1 MKQNKSQ
8 LNDNEEGSFNGSL
21 YYQKNLIFVVNK
33 IDPEITNYNNNDYYE
48 APYIGDDQNDI
59 QWSNFLG
66 ENQEQTENSQS
77 SSKSISKMCF
87 IIGTI
92 NDSIKK
98 EEEKSLNKKRKR
110 EKMFNIEN
118 RKNFINK
125 NNNNDLIKKEEE
137 KLLNK
142 KRKREKMFNIE
153 NRKNFID
160 RNNNHDLIKKEEEK
174 LLNKKRKR
182 EKILDTKKT
191 QNRLKKKERKK
202 EKIFYFKKI
211 KKYQQGRR
219 GKLDNDK
226 RKHNCNSED
235 NIINKIKTHFFHY
248 IRDIISKNS
257 NNENEKVK
265 IIKFQ
270 KEFVANLKKDINI
283 ELLETKL
290 VDILRNQKIS
300 TKNKNSDKDQNK
312 TIIDKIYVEKKEE
325 RVMKILELEFKELL
339 IIFRRKLNKPEDEK
353 ELKKIEKKIEGLDLI
368 TNDDYD
374 DTKYL
379 IDDIEKQN
387 SKNNRMNERELEEYI
402 EKVKECCKNYEK
414 WFYDKIEKTKKIK

>member
-1 MKQNKSQ
+1 MKQNKSK

-33 IDPEITNYNNNDYYE
+33 IDPEIANYNNNDYYE

-77 SSKSISKMCF
+77 SSKSISKVYF
-87 IIGTI
+87 IIKNNN

-118 RKNFINK
+118 RKNFIDK
-125 NNNNDLIKKEEE
+125 
-137 KLLNK
+137 
-142 KRKREKMFNIE
+142 
-153 NRKNFID
+153 
-160 RNNNHDLIKKEEEK
+160 NNNHDLIRKEEEK

-191 QNRLKKKERKK
+191 QNRLKKKELKK

-226 RKHNCNSED
+226 RKQMGL
-235 NIINKIKTHFFHY
+235 
-248 IRDIISKNS
+248 RGRQ
-257 NNENEKVK
+257 KVE
-265 IIKFQ
+265 
-270 KEFVANLKKDINI
+270 KEFSREIVIQA
-283 ELLETKL
+283 
-290 VDILRNQKIS
+290 
-300 TKNKNSDKDQNK
+300 
-312 TIIDKIYVEKKEE
+312 Y
-325 RVMKILELEFKELL
+325 
-339 IIFRRKLNKPEDEK
+339 
-353 ELKKIEKKIEGLDLI
+353 LKKI
-368 TNDDYD
+368 
-374 DTKYL
+374 
-379 IDDIEKQN
+379 
-387 SKNNRMNERELEEYI
+387 
-402 EKVKECCKNYEK
+402 KENVV
-414 WFYDKIEKTKKIK
+414 I

>member
-142 KRKREKMFNIE
+142 KRKREK
-153 NRKNFID
+153 
-160 RNNNHDLIKKEEEK
+160 
-174 LLNKKRKR
+174 
-182 EKILDTKKT
+182 ILDTKKT

-300 TKNKNSDKDQNK
+300 KKNKNSKEYQNK
-312 TIIDKIYVEKKEE
+312 TIIDKIYKEKKEE

-387 SKNNRMNERELEEYI
+387 SNNNRMNETELEEYI

>member
-1 MKQNKSQ
+1 MN
-8 LNDNEEGSFNGSL
+8 
-21 YYQKNLIFVVNK
+21 YYQG
-33 IDPEITNYNNNDYYE
+33 IDF
-48 APYIGDDQNDI
+48 GDDFNDF
-59 QWSNFLG
+59 QGFNFS
-66 ENQEQTENSQS
+66 EEDQEQTENFQS
-77 SSKSISKMCF
+77 YSRYF
-87 IIGTI
+87 I
-92 NDSIKK
+92 ND
-98 EEEKSLNKKRKR
+98 
-110 EKMFNIEN
+110 
-118 RKNFINK
+118 
-125 NNNNDLIKKEEE
+125 NNTNHE

-142 KRKREKMFNIE
+142 KRKRGKIF
-153 NRKNFID
+153 D
-160 RNNNHDLIKKEEEK
+160 IKK
-174 LLNKKRKR
+174 
-182 EKILDTKKT
+182 IP
-191 QNRLKKKERKK
+191 KKKFR
-202 EKIFYFKKI
+202 F
-211 KKYQQGRR
+211 GRR

-312 TIIDKIYVEKKEE
+312 TIIDKIYKEKKEE

-387 SKNNRMNERELEEYI
+387 SKNNRMNETELEEYI

>member
-1 MKQNKSQ
+1 MKQNKSK
-8 LNDNEEGSFNGSL
+8 LDDNEEGSFNGSL
-21 YYQKNLIFVVNK
+21 YYQKNLISVLNK
-33 IDPEITNYNNNDYYE
+33 IDPEITNYNNIDYYE

-77 SSKSISKMCF
+77 SSKSISKVCF
-87 IIGTI
+87 INGGTI

-110 EKMFNIEN
+110 VKMFNIEN

-142 KRKREKMFNIE
+142 KRKRV
-153 NRKNFID
+153 
-160 RNNNHDLIKKEEEK
+160 
-174 LLNKKRKR
+174 
-182 EKILDTKKT
+182 KILDTKKT

-211 KKYQQGRR
+211 KKKYQQGRR
-219 GKLDNDK
+219 GKLNNDK

-300 TKNKNSDKDQNK
+300 TKNKNSDKYQNK
-312 TIIDKIYVEKKEE
+312 TIIDKIYKEKKEE

-387 SKNNRMNERELEEYI
+387 SKNNRMNETELEEYI

>member
-1 MKQNKSQ
+1 MENI
-8 LNDNEEGSFNGSL
+8 NEDEASLNGSSNF
-21 YYQKNLIFVVNK
+21 QKNLFLVIKKIFPERVN
-33 IDPEITNYNNNDYYE
+33 YFNNNYFKAHNTNKTDLK
-48 APYIGDDQNDI
+48 NI
-59 QWSNFLG
+59 QGFNLFPDNSTKE
-66 ENQEQTENSQS
+66 ENQEQIESFQS
-77 SSKSISKMCF
+77 SSKSLGRLYFISKNN
-87 IIGTI
+87 T
-92 NDSIKK
+92 NDSIPKQ
-98 EEEKSLNKKRKR
+98 E
-110 EKMFNIEN
+110 
-118 RKNFINK
+118 
-125 NNNNDLIKKEEE
+125 D
-137 KLLNK
+137 
-142 KRKREKMFNIE
+142 
-153 NRKNFID
+153 
-160 RNNNHDLIKKEEEK
+160 K

-182 EKILDTKKT
+182 EKI
-191 QNRLKKKERKK
+191 
-202 EKIFYFKKI
+202 FFSKKI
-211 KKYQQGRR
+211 ANKNKLCKKYNFGR
-219 GKLDNDK
+219 KPKEDK
-226 RKHNCNSED
+226 NIGKHNSSSKD
-235 NIINKIKTHFFHY
+235 NIMNKIKTHFFHY
-248 IRDIISKNS
+248 IRDIIKKNCIYETI
-257 NNENEKVK
+257 NF
-265 IIKFQ
+265 IKFQ

-325 RVMKILELEFKELL
+325 RVMKILELEFRELL

-387 SKNNRMNERELEEYI
+387 SKNNRMNETELEEYI

>member
-21 YYQKNLIFVVNK
+21 YYQKNLISVVNK
-33 IDPEITNYNNNDYYE
+33 IDPEIANYNNNDYYE

-125 NNNNDLIKKEEE
+125 NNNN
-137 KLLNK
+137 
-142 KRKREKMFNIE
+142 
-153 NRKNFID
+153 
-160 RNNNHDLIKKEEEK
+160 DLIKKEEEK

-325 RVMKILELEFKELL
+325 RVMKILELEFRELL

-387 SKNNRMNERELEEYI
+387 SNNNRMNETELEEYI